1 MKIDKK
7 AIKLIKNGD
16 IKTVETVYSHYYKLV
31 KYTVLK
37 VVSNNEDADEI
48 TQDVFVKVFRDIEKF
63 DTKYSFVTW
72 LATIAKNT
80 AIDHTR
86 HKQSVKAE
94 LCDDFSSF
102 EGAYEE
108 DFCDELDTKI
118 KKLLTDEE
126 YAVFSYRIY
135 FDFKYIEI
143 ASALDISIP
152 AASRRYKSAISKLKR
167 GLDKEDF
174 YD

>member
-16 IKTVETVYSHYYKLV
+16 IKTVEAVYSHYYKLV

-72 LATIAKNT
+72 VVTIAKNT

-86 HKQSVKAE
+86 RKQNVKAE
-94 LCDDFSSF
+94 LCDDLSSF

-108 DFCDELDTKI
+108 DFRDDLDAKI
-118 KKLLTDEE
+118 QNLLTDEE

-143 ASALDISIP
+143 SRALNISIP
-152 AASRRYKSAISKLKR
+152 AASRRYKSAIFKLKK